1 MAGGSTKILLFGELS
16 LTRRDKLEGGG
27 GGNSPYQKPNSP
39 PPLGEGEEVKTLRLQ
54 IFSKGGVLT
63 ATLAS

>member
-1 MAGGSTKILLFGELS
+1 MGNCTVVTRGE
-16 LTRRDKLEGGG
+16 LEGGEG
-27 GGNSPYQKPNSP
+27 GGDSPYQKPNSP

-63 ATLAS
+63 ATLASL